1 MLFSSVANQSI
12 PTMAD
17 CQQQKGE
24 SASNEDKEELRQSCQ
39 TRVPPYPGKHCRRS
53 RCHRRH
59 AGGSAAAVIVMIG
72 TMRFKEVGSAAA
84 PAAVRRALAPNPR
97 GAARQV

>member
-12 PTMAD
+12 RTMAD

-24 SASNEDKEELRQSCQ
+24 SASNEDKEELGQSCQ
-39 TRVPPYPGKHCRRS
+39 TRVPSYPGKHCRRS

-72 TMRFKEVGSAAA
+72 TMEVGSAAA
-84 PAAVRRALAPNPR
+84 PVAVRRALAPNPR
-97 GAARQV
+97 GAARQVV